1 MRYSDSVRIFRIR
14 ADVVDVRCDRT
25 ARGAG
30 GVLNSQIGEDE
41 HRTVHVRRRGLSA
54 LELAIDVEADL
65 VGLPVDTISV
75 ISGWI
80 GCLTI
85 DLTVGLPRNA
95 VLWVRCMNCTVY
107 TFIVVAIVLN
117 NIELLV
123 AGVGV
128 GS

>member
-1 MRYSDSVRIFRIR
+1 MSRAGRTRRRASRTRGRLSRRSVQAWIMPIRSGNRALRNSDSVRIFRIR

-41 HRTVHVRRRGLSA
+41 HRTVHVRRRGLRA

-75 ISGWI
+75 IPGWI
-80 GCLTI
+80 GCLTHI
-85 DLTVGLPRNA
+85 
-95 VLWVRCMNCTVY
+95 
-107 TFIVVAIVLN
+107 
-117 NIELLV
+117 LLEN
-123 AGVGV
+123 
-128 GS
+128 S